1 MGSRGIF
8 LEAEWR
14 FLAMLNYEADSRLL
28 QKFVPSGTALDRWNG
43 KVLISLVG
51 FRFLKTKVFG
61 ISFPFHRNFEE
72 VNLRFYVQRHEG
84 NEVRRGVVFIKEIV
98 PRWMIATVARRV
110 YNENYVALPMSHKID
125 SNSPGDIAVE
135 YRWRTHGSWNR
146 MNLTTAGSAV
156 LPENDSEEKFITEH
170 YWGYASQRNG
180 GCMEYRV
187 AHPPWR
193 VWNVRDAK
201 LEGDLT
207 ELYGRDLAEAVRG
220 APVSAFLA
228 EGSKVEVHRGRKA
241 LGYGGP
247 RSQ

>member
-1 MGSRGIF
+1 MEPGEIF

-14 FLAMLNYEADSRLL
+14 SLAMLNYEVAPALL
-28 QKFVPSGTALDRWNG
+28 QKFVPWGTELDRWNG

-72 VNLRFYVQRHEG
+72 VNLRFYVQRHES

-110 YNENYVALPMSHKID
+110 YNENYVALPMSHRID
-125 SNSPGDIAVE
+125 SNSARVAVE
-135 YRWRTHGSWNR
+135 YAWQTR
-146 MNLTTAGSAV
+146 MGWSRVNLATTGDAF
-156 LPENDSEEKFITEH
+156 LPENDSEAKFITEH

-187 AHPPWR
+187 AHLPWK
-193 VWNVRDAK
+193 VWHVADTK

-207 ELYGRDLAEAVRG
+207 KLYGRDLAAVLNG
-220 APVSAFLA
+220 NPVSAFLA
-228 EGSKVEVHRGRKA
+228 EGSKVKVYRGRR
-241 LGYGGP
+241 L
-247 RSQ
+247 

>member
-1 MGSRGIF
+1 MGSSDIF

-14 FLAMLNYEADSRLL
+14 FLAMLNYEVDSSLL
-28 QKFVPSGTALDRWNG
+28 QKFVPPGTELDRWNG
-43 KVLISLVG
+43 KVLMSLVG

-72 VNLRFYVQRHEG
+72 VNLRFYVQHHEE

-125 SNSPGDIAVE
+125 SSSAAEIAVE
-135 YRWRTHGSWNR
+135 YGWRSRTGWNR
-146 MNLTTAGSAV
+146 MNLTTTGGAL
-156 LPENDSEEKFITEH
+156 LPENNSEDKFITEH
-170 YWGYASQRNG
+170 SWGYASQRKG

-207 ELYGRDLAEAVRG
+207 ELYGRDLATAVRG

-228 EGSKVEVHRGRKA
+228 EGSKVEVHRGRG
-241 LGYGGP
+241 L
-247 RSQ
+247 